1 MYRVRWLLARGERP
15 EVTASRTLQPAPLLR
30 VSLSFGNWGSVPPST
45 LALRS
50 SLPAPDD
57 RPRVFQPVKRLP
69 FIKHAAPLL
78 RVQIIMD
85 FFFSFL
91 QVGFSRSSLL
101 RFGCLVLKF
110 SELFSGCNSNFS
122 NFTLVRFRGYPIF
135 GRAHFIF
142 SYKLSIIGSSS
153 NFRLLPISG
162 TFLRFPI
169 RSFD

>member
-1 MYRVRWLLARGERP
+1 MRWLLARGERP

-57 RPRVFQPVKRLP
+57 RPRVFQPVKRPP

-85 FFFSFL
+85 FFFFSFL

-101 RFGCLVLKF
+101 RFVDVL
-110 SELFSGCNSNFS
+110 
-122 NFTLVRFRGYPIF
+122 Y
-135 GRAHFIF
+135 
-142 SYKLSIIGSSS
+142 
-153 NFRLLPISG
+153 
-162 TFLRFPI
+162 
-169 RSFD
+169 